1 MKNRKNKL
9 YTIILTAALFLSQ
22 SMTVF
27 AVTESDVEAVGKETA
42 AGNVFIWFLCAIA
55 FLKISQKIDSF
66 LSSLGINVGHT
77 GGNMMAEL
85 MVAARGLTTAK
96 NIAGGSSFRGGSVR
110 MGGSSNSVS
119 QSSFLS
125 GGLAGAVGRQFTQS
139 AMHTMTG
146 HSSNPISRRAFES
159 SVKKGGDFANGV
171 TAAVAKGNI
180 GYTGSMTGTQAAQ
193 ALTSY
198 MGQTGIPDAP
208 SYSDVEIGGGRIMGT
223 ETSMEYPNGAAFGMR
238 VQTFPLPKK
247 AQKLPYLQSLFPRMK
262 NPQGKIPVWRKPFRK
277 KLPFLMSRAAKRPF
291 SMGRTQD
298 LRRKPQVHLKHRPAK
313 THPSLPER
321 GQKPRQQKRKH
332 RIHP

>member
-1 MKNRKNKL
+1 MKNRKKKL
-9 YTIILTAALFLSQ
+9 YILLSSAVLFLSQ

-110 MGGSSNSVS
+110 MGGSSSSVS

-171 TAAVAKGNI
+171 TGAVAKGNI
-180 GYTGSMTGTQAAQ
+180 SYTGSMTGTQAAQ

-198 MGQTGIPDAP
+198 MGQTGIPNAP

-223 ETSMEYPNGAAFGMR
+223 ETSVEYPNGAAFGMYNTEQYMAPEGHYETVTTADNATWYR
-238 VQTFPLPKK
+238 QYAVDTVD
-247 AQKLPYLQSLFPRMK
+247 RM
-262 NPQGKIPVWRKPFRK
+262 
-277 KLPFLMSRAAKRPF
+277 L
-291 SMGRTQD
+291 
-298 LRRKPQVHLKHRPAK
+298 
-313 THPSLPER
+313 
-321 GQKPRQQKRKH
+321 
-332 RIHP
+332 

>member
-9 YTIILTAALFLSQ
+9 YTIMITTALFLSQ

-42 AGNVFIWFLCAIA
+42 ADNVFIWFLCAIA
-55 FLKISQKIDSF
+55 FLKISQKIDNF

-96 NIAGGSSFRGGSVR
+96 NIGGSSSFRGGSVR

-125 GGLAGAVGRQFTQS
+125 GGLTGAVGRQFTQS

-159 SVKKGGDFANGV
+159 PVKKGGDFANGV
-171 TAAVAKGNI
+171 TGAVAKGNI
-180 GYTGSMTGTQAAQ
+180 SYTGSMTGTQAAQ

-223 ETSMEYPNGAAFGMR
+223 ETSVEYPNGAAFGMIPGL
-238 VQTFPLPKK
+238 QT
-247 AQKLPYLQSLFPRMK
+247 
-262 NPQGKIPVWRKPFRK
+262 G
-277 KLPFLMSRAAKRPF
+277 
-291 SMGRTQD
+291 
-298 LRRKPQVHLKHRPAK
+298 
-313 THPSLPER
+313 
-321 GQKPRQQKRKH
+321 
-332 RIHP
+332 

>member
-1 MKNRKNKL
+1 MKNRKKKL
-9 YTIILTAALFLSQ
+9 YILLSSAVLFLSQ

-77 GGNMMAEL
+77 GGSMIAEL

-96 NIAGGSSFRGGSVR
+96 NIGGGANFRGGSFR

-146 HSSNPISRRAFES
+146 HASNPKIGRAH
-159 SVKKGGDFANGV
+159 V
-171 TAAVAKGNI
+171 
-180 GYTGSMTGTQAAQ
+180 
-193 ALTSY
+193 
-198 MGQTGIPDAP
+198 
-208 SYSDVEIGGGRIMGT
+208 
-223 ETSMEYPNGAAFGMR
+223 
-238 VQTFPLPKK
+238 
-247 AQKLPYLQSLFPRMK
+247 
-262 NPQGKIPVWRKPFRK
+262 
-277 KLPFLMSRAAKRPF
+277 
-291 SMGRTQD
+291 
-298 LRRKPQVHLKHRPAK
+298 
-313 THPSLPER
+313 
-321 GQKPRQQKRKH
+321 
-332 RIHP
+332 